1 MGISSPRH
9 ASLATTKRSRRQ
21 HLPLT
26 RRNVMGKQQN
36 QTATRENCHVKD
48 ASSRSRRMLKKK
60 YLRSFAKYCPLI
72 SATLAPFSTLMDIPA
87 LSQRWYSNNGVTQ
100 PDPKASLILSA
111 VGLALNVVANI
122 LLVIRFSSKAP
133 FWVNHS
139 TKWSLYCWLG
149 KTVVAAINLILFGI
163 LTRNEAGYRYLE
175 GFWCAIV
182 SFIGSSLI
190 SLTLLFHYFL
200 AFGHSKSDNSD
211 MRSEGRR
218 FMLSVTAFVAILAVQ
233 SLVFSK
239 IEGWDYVTGI
249 YMSVQTALTIGY
261 GDYVPTTTAGK
272 VLIFPFAVLTISQL
286 GNEIALI
293 IGFIKQRAEERR
305 NKWRQSFE
313 GAMHRE
319 ANSLRPKAGLT
330 EEMAL
335 VYRINSREEI
345 MSQMYDLIWS
355 AMALVVFWVLGATA
369 FSQIEGWTY
378 GNAIYMCM
386 ILSLTI
392 GFGDYTPVQPA
403 GKVVF
408 IVYALMAVPIVTS
421 FAVQT
426 ITGLLSTVS
435 QRNVNRESF
444 MIEQKRSPDAFAP
457 HMDYIARYH
466 KSYADLRDKILQGN
480 IASDGHD
487 GGRENENDN
496 SEGED
501 NEAGARA
508 EAEAEERRGNASNE
522 SERDLQNEGSTKVNV
537 QGAEEKGLDEVTDQ
551 IREMEKEDLKE
562 DARREEGESS
572 SHGLNSDNDRTEQS
586 TYPAVAESESGS
598 HFIISK
604 EERQLEVDLLKQLLA
619 KTVSFEVEARQ
630 MLLDSMEKSVERTIL
645 LADRNVQIRDVR
657 AVRGDDANIVSVW
670 AGEEQAQRNAT
681 EKDKDNK
688 SSSTPRADPDKPHH
702 FKENPSDML
711 TRVSNYRSLFAEIL
725 VLGGILQKLEG
736 AELKQFERWRG
747 RPLGAMDSRDGD
759 EGHEE
764 DEEMDDEIPEVV
776 HGRVESGAEDMKAV
790 GKERWSGLMKD
801 LIRRKLRKMTHK
813 DGWDKGDMV

>member
-1 MGISSPRH
+1 MGRYHSQGLEEWGLIQTTSS
-9 ASLATTKRSRRQ
+9 
-21 HLPLT
+21 
-26 RRNVMGKQQN
+26 
-36 QTATRENCHVKD
+36 
-48 ASSRSRRMLKKK
+48 
-60 YLRSFAKYCPLI
+60 
-72 SATLAPFSTLMDIPA
+72 
-87 LSQRWYSNNGVTQ
+87 
-100 PDPKASLILSA
+100 
-111 VGLALNVVANI
+111 
-122 LLVIRFSSKAP
+122 
-133 FWVNHS
+133 
-139 TKWSLYCWLG
+139 
-149 KTVVAAINLILFGI
+149 
-163 LTRNEAGYRYLE
+163 
-175 GFWCAIV
+175 
-182 SFIGSSLI
+182 
-190 SLTLLFHYFL
+190 
-200 AFGHSKSDNSD
+200 
-211 MRSEGRR
+211 
-218 FMLSVTAFVAILAVQ
+218 
-233 SLVFSK
+233 
-239 IEGWDYVTGI
+239 
-249 YMSVQTALTIGY
+249 
-261 GDYVPTTTAGK
+261 
-272 VLIFPFAVLTISQL
+272 
-286 GNEIALI
+286 
-293 IGFIKQRAEERR
+293 
-305 NKWRQSFE
+305 
-313 GAMHRE
+313 
-319 ANSLRPKAGLT
+319 
-330 EEMAL
+330 
-335 VYRINSREEI
+335 
-345 MSQMYDLIWS
+345 
-355 AMALVVFWVLGATA
+355 
-369 FSQIEGWTY
+369 
-378 GNAIYMCM
+378 NAIYMCM

-426 ITGLLSTVS
+426 ITGLVRDFSMTLYVFTSILTGFFLRSLLQLSTVS

-645 LADRNVQIRDVR
+645 LADRNGERYSSHPFP
-657 AVRGDDANIVSVW
+657 SVLP
-670 AGEEQAQRNAT
+670 
-681 EKDKDNK
+681 DNL
-688 SSSTPRADPDKPHH
+688 R
-702 FKENPSDML
+702 
-711 TRVSNYRSLFAEIL
+711 I
-725 VLGGILQKLEG
+725 KL
-736 AELKQFERWRG
+736 
-747 RPLGAMDSRDGD
+747 
-759 EGHEE
+759 
-764 DEEMDDEIPEVV
+764 
-776 HGRVESGAEDMKAV
+776 
-790 GKERWSGLMKD
+790 
-801 LIRRKLRKMTHK
+801 
-813 DGWDKGDMV
+813 